1 MLHQSIAAG
10 EVAYTSLAELLG
22 SFSYALDIT
31 EGQPAGHSLRSALIG
46 SRIGRAIGLSASERH
61 SLYYTILL
69 KDLGCSSNAARICE
83 LYQADDRAFKHGY
96 KTVGTSLAATLVF
109 IFSRT
114 AARAPWRERAS
125 AIGHILRN
133 GDDIAQD
140 LIVTRCTRGADI
152 ARTLRFDESVCE
164 GIFHLDEHW
173 DGSGRPS
180 HLRGD
185 AIPLFSRIALLA
197 QIADVF
203 HEHAGAQA
211 AMDELRRR
219 AGVWLDPE
227 LVDVACRLG
236 AEESFWSE
244 LQAPGLE
251 ARAAVFA
258 PPTEAVLVDD
268 DYLDDIARAFG
279 EVIDAKSPFTAGH
292 SSRVADL
299 SSSLSLSLGLDQG
312 ASRSVRRA
320 AYLHD
325 VGKLGVSN
333 NILDKPAGLTDPE
346 WQEMRAH
353 ADHTREIL
361 GRIGPLAALAD
372 TAAAHHER
380 LDGRGYPLGLSG
392 SNVSLETRII
402 TTCDFFDA
410 ITADRPYRSA
420 MGLDAAL
427 GVMKQ
432 EVGTA
437 LDPLCFDALEAIAKQ
452 G

>member
-1 MLHQSIAAG
+1 
-10 EVAYTSLAELLG
+10 
-22 SFSYALDIT
+22 
-31 EGQPAGHSLRSALIG
+31 
-46 SRIGRAIGLSASERH
+46 
-61 SLYYTILL
+61 
-69 KDLGCSSNAARICE
+69 
-83 LYQADDRAFKHGY
+83 
-96 KTVGTSLAATLVF
+96 
-109 IFSRT
+109 
-114 AARAPWRERAS
+114 
-125 AIGHILRN
+125 
-133 GDDIAQD
+133 
-140 LIVTRCTRGADI
+140 
-152 ARTLRFDESVCE
+152 
-164 GIFHLDEHW
+164 
-173 DGSGRPS
+173 
-180 HLRGD
+180 
-185 AIPLFSRIALLA
+185 
-197 QIADVF
+197 
-203 HEHAGAQA
+203 
-211 AMDELRRR
+211 
-219 AGVWLDPE
+219 
-227 LVDVACRLG
+227 
-236 AEESFWSE
+236 
-244 LQAPGLE
+244 
-251 ARAAVFA
+251 VFA

-312 ASRSVRRA
+312 ASRAVRRA

-372 TAAAHHER
+372 RAAAHHER
-380 LDGRGYPLGLSG
+380 LDGKGYPLGLSG

-410 ITADRPYRSA
+410 LTADRPYRSA
-420 MGLDAAL
+420 MSVDTAL

-437 LDPLCFDALEAIAKQ
+437 LDPLCFDALEAIAKR